1 MTTNKTKSSCARDK
15 KLPPLQHQTLS
26 NLSASSTASAG
37 SISSFF
43 QNRGGNAH
51 SLLKRNLTA
60 MKISYSFSRCLSCA
74 AVAVIGSLTTWQVT
88 EVYNQ
93 PYQNIDLSIPQ
104 PQHHDDHHVSSQ
116 THRLTIDE
124 EVTSLIDQFPRF
136 CRGKKP
142 LLRQIREAGL
152 NITKNVCEGLPTM
165 EDVED
170 LYGQGPVVVGLETC
184 ERYRKLIS
192 ANTNKNGKAYPPA
205 PKVAG
210 LWNVGTNALVGHLL
224 NNLIGYD
231 PTANQTEATVTWGKH
246 TPLYLKYNITW
257 PEKKPESRDHILPIV
272 VVRDPYRWLQA
283 MVRNDKH
290 V

>member
-1 MTTNKTKSSCARDK
+1 V
-15 KLPPLQHQTLS
+15 
-26 NLSASSTASAG
+26 
-37 SISSFF
+37 IS
-43 QNRGGNAH
+43 
-51 SLLKRNLTA
+51 
-60 MKISYSFSRCLSCA
+60 
-74 AVAVIGSLTTWQVT
+74 SLTTWQLA
-88 EVYNQ
+88 EVFHQ
-93 PYQNIDLSIPQ
+93 PYQPYEYIGSSLPLPQ
-104 PQHHDDHHVSSQ
+104 PQHHNDHHGRSQ

-124 EVTSLIDQFPRF
+124 QVLSLIDQFPGP

-152 NITKNVCEGLPTM
+152 NLTKNICEGLPTM
-165 EDVED
+165 KNVED
-170 LYGQGPVVVGLETC
+170 LYGPGPVVVGLETC

-192 ANTNKNGKAYPPA
+192 ANATKNGKAYPPA

-210 LWNVGTNALVGHLL
+210 LWNVGTNALVGYLL

-231 PTANQTEATVTWGKH
+231 PTADQTEATVTWGKH

-257 PEKKPESRDHILPIV
+257 PENKTESRDHILPIV

-283 MVRNDKH
+283 MVRKDEL